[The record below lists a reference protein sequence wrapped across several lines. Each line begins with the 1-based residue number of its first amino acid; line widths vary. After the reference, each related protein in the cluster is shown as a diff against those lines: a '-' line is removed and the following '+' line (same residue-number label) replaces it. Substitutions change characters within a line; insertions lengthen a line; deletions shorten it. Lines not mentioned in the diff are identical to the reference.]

1 MDKTLVAIFNLSDG
15 RDKLLKVA
23 QYSIKIIIWGLSFK
37 KIPENLDTAFNSLQ
51 KVLSDSRRVFRIGNW
66 ITAWNDVYR
75 GISYEKHLFLEIT
88 SFLSMIG
95 VLITSCCDDVSWFL
109 KSVGSTSSHREK
121 VSQVGD
127 IAWTFSLVLDLI
139 PQTKDLFESYLKE
152 KQLKMVRHQNGEVY
166 FAQSSVNKNQLHAI
180 YKERW
185 MLYLNEI
192 KSLADLP
199 IAVTYGFNLKTNP
212 GIIAI
217 SGFISAL
224 LGLYKIWFKL
234 HK

>member
-1 MDKTLVAIFNLSDG
+1 MDKILVSILNLSDG
-15 RDKLLKVA
+15 RDKVLKIV
-23 QYSIKIIIWGLSFK
+23 QYSIKFIIWGLSFK
-37 KIPENLDTAFNSLQ
+37 KSSETLDKAFNSLQ

-75 GISYEKHLFLEIT
+75 GINYEKHLFLEIA

-109 KSVGSTSSHREK
+109 KSIGSTSSHREMI
-121 VSQVGD
+121 SQAGD
-127 IAWTFSLVLDLI
+127 ISWTFSLVLDLI

-152 KQLKMVRHQNGEVY
+152 KQLELVRHQNE
-166 FAQSSVNKNQLHAI
+166 NQLHAI
-180 YKERW
+180 YKERS

-217 SGFISAL
+217 CGLISAL